1 MRDSFIFYRSFFEAT
16 KPLETEQKAALFD
29 AICRY
34 SLDLEEIELDPICS
48 AMFALI
54 KPQLIANINK
64 YKAGKKSALI
74 KQKANRKGTERKQ
87 KVNKAITNV
96 NDYVNN
102 NLNNNDNNIYRR
114 FNHLSITLNEYEI
127 LVNKFGSENVIIILD
142 QIENYKGNTKYKSL
156 FLTAKNWL
164 INDAKRNETKKR
176 PSDFDTDRTAGIS
189 L

>member
-1 MRDSFIFYRSFFEAT
+1 MRDSYIFYRSFFEAT
-16 KPLETEQKAALFD
+16 KPLETKQKAALYD
-29 AICRY
+29 AICKF

-74 KQKANRKGTERKQ
+74 KQKANRKATQKQ
-87 KVNKAITNV
+87 QKGNKATTNV
-96 NDYVNN
+96 NDNVNN

-114 FNHLSITLNEYEI
+114 FNHLSISINDYQK
-127 LVNKFGSENVIIILD
+127 LVNEFGTENVINILD

-164 INDAKRNETKKR
+164 KNDAKRNETKKR
-176 PSDFDTDRTAGIS
+176 ASDFDKDRTFGIS

>member
-74 KQKANRKGTERKQ
+74 KQKANRKVTESKQ
-87 KVNKAITNV
+87 KTNKAITNV
-96 NDYVNN
+96 NYNVNN
-102 NLNNNDNNIYRR
+102 NLNKNDNIYRR
-114 FNHLSITLNEYEI
+114 FNHLSISLNDYEN
-127 LVNKFGSENVIIILD
+127 LVNEFGSENVINILD

-164 INDAKRNETKKR
+164 KNDAKRNETKKR
-176 PSDFDTDRTAGIS
+176 ASDFDKDRTFGIS